1 MKGLLSLVFLLAI
14 PAYAQVQIKKY
25 APGAFMSDNEHRI
38 ELVNTGIKQADLSDH
53 ILITRDYFVRIPK
66 GTTLNPGQ
74 NLTIMKVKDGVSR
87 NILELK
93 ATQGFVTRQY
103 SLKVGG
109 NFVVLYEPSM
119 RVLDAFY
126 YSQLKNPPF
135 LPDFVFHTFSNNEF
149 VKISVPAA
157 GSKVWDWYPIGDD
170 PAIAFEQSKGE
181 WKLISARKY
190 LSNPSLQFGDISARY
205 NDGLILL
212 YWSTISEENSK
223 NFEVERSLDRKTFVP
238 IGKVEAKGNS
248 RDFIQYRFSDPG
260 VQENK
265 IYYYRLKH
273 TDPNGVTQY
282 SRVEEVKAQSIR
294 NEFTAEIIQPQGEN
308 LTIRFYSAYSQRIHM
323 RILNESMQV
332 SLNLFDNFVYADAQN
347 LIKLN
352 KSLRPGKYLLVTTTE
367 TRRFWQEM
375 NIE

>member
-135 LPDFVFHTFSNNEF
+135 LPDFVFHTFSNNIF
-149 VKISVPAA
+149 VFCRAS
-157 GSKVWDWYPIGDD
+157 G
-170 PAIAFEQSKGE
+170 
-181 WKLISARKY
+181 
-190 LSNPSLQFGDISARY
+190 
-205 NDGLILL
+205 
-212 YWSTISEENSK
+212 
-223 NFEVERSLDRKTFVP
+223 RSYK
-238 IGKVEAKGNS
+238 
-248 RDFIQYRFSDPG
+248 
-260 VQENK
+260 
-265 IYYYRLKH
+265 
-273 TDPNGVTQY
+273 
-282 SRVEEVKAQSIR
+282 
-294 NEFTAEIIQPQGEN
+294 
-308 LTIRFYSAYSQRIHM
+308 
-323 RILNESMQV
+323 
-332 SLNLFDNFVYADAQN
+332 
-347 LIKLN
+347 
-352 KSLRPGKYLLVTTTE
+352 
-367 TRRFWQEM
+367 
-375 NIE
+375 